1 MLATRVRA
9 QAAFKGV
16 RFYRG
21 RFEASVRI
29 GSKTVTLAA
38 CDTAKEAAHA
48 HDDAVRKTGGRV
60 VNFPRAGTDELQA
73 VKGEDERITLR
84 NAGEGLPRRTGP
96 PPTLKKHFK
105 GVTIQQNIT
114 TAAVY
119 TARTRIQADSI
130 YLGCFCTEEE
140 AARAYDDAMRKAGRL
155 VVNFP
160 RAGTNEVQAVQGEK
174 DRVTL
179 RNAGG
184 GPPLRSG
191 PLPTLTK
198 HFKGVSVAPKA
209 TTAAVYAAKIFFDG
223 MHTNLGCF
231 CTEEDAARAYDDA
244 VRKAGRTVVNFPRPN
259 TNDVQAIKGEED
271 RVTLARHAAQ
281 QTARGAGSGAAA
293 SPHVIGSPP
302 PKRSSASAVPAKRA
316 AAHRFGSAGG
326 NAAASSPPLLQP
338 KREVDAAAVPAGIA
352 ASAQQS
358 ARRTASKRCAAESP
372 APLSRPP
379 RLEPAGAPPPAKK
392 QRLDEPAPAGIK
404 LEMPSPVK
412 LETPAAVKLEAP
424 ALPARPLR
432 SPLDEHASA
441 PTKKPRSETHA
452 PANIKL
458 EAPPAVK
465 PETPAAPAL
474 PAVFGSS
481 ST

>member
-1 MLATRVRA
+1 MMATRVRA

-60 VNFPRAGTDELQA
+60 VNIPRAGTDELQA

-160 RAGTNEVQAVQGEK
+160 RAGTTEVRAVKREDDRITLLRSAGE
-174 DRVTL
+174 L
-179 RNAGG
+179 F
-184 GPPLRSG
+184 PPRSG
-191 PLPTLTK
+191 PPPTLKK
-198 HFKGVSVAPKA
+198 HFKGVSIDR
-209 TTAAVYAAKIFFDG
+209 TITNAAVYRTNTYVDG
-223 MHTNLGCF
+223 KDTLLGSF
-231 CTEEDAARAYDDA
+231 CTEEEAARAYDAA
-244 VRKAGRTVVNFPRPN
+244 VR
-259 TNDVQAIKGEED
+259 
-271 RVTLARHAAQ
+271 
-281 QTARGAGSGAAA
+281 
-293 SPHVIGSPP
+293 
-302 PKRSSASAVPAKRA
+302 
-316 AAHRFGSAGG
+316 
-326 NAAASSPPLLQP
+326 
-338 KREVDAAAVPAGIA
+338 
-352 ASAQQS
+352 
-358 ARRTASKRCAAESP
+358 
-372 APLSRPP
+372 
-379 RLEPAGAPPPAKK
+379 
-392 QRLDEPAPAGIK
+392 
-404 LEMPSPVK
+404 
-412 LETPAAVKLEAP
+412 
-424 ALPARPLR
+424 
-432 SPLDEHASA
+432 
-441 PTKKPRSETHA
+441 
-452 PANIKL
+452 
-458 EAPPAVK
+458 
-465 PETPAAPAL
+465 
-474 PAVFGSS
+474 
-481 ST
+481 